1 MNKKNI
7 IILIVTII
15 ILGFAFNYLLGR
27 KNDSSSS
34 SLSVVVSPVEDAS
47 AKEILKLLD
56 EMNLVKLDDSIFK
69 SPVFLYLK
77 DTSVTLTGQ
86 TAGRL
91 NPFAPIT
98 QSEINS
104 AVSSSTKR

>member
-15 ILGFAFNYLLGR
+15 ILGFAFNYLLNKKG
-27 KNDSSSS
+27 DSGTS
-34 SLSVVVSPVEDAS
+34 SLSVVVSPAEDAN
-47 AKEILKLLD
+47 AKEILKLLG
-56 EMNLVKLDDSIFK
+56 EMYLVKLDDSIFK

-77 DTSVTLTGQ
+77 DTSVTLKNQ
-86 TAGRL
+86 PVGRL
-91 NPFAPIT
+91 NPFAPVS

-104 AVSSSTKR
+104 ALSSSTKR